1 MQQVSGRVG
10 RYRDDGR
17 VIIQTSQV
25 DNPAIRAV
33 ELNEPEE
40 FYRSEMEVRRKIGYP
55 PYSRLINIRIRSRK
69 EEKARAEAEAVEAFL
84 SEYFDEREGI
94 EMYPATSSLIEIIN
108 NYYRYHVLIAA
119 KDEAFSFALK
129 VLEALRAS
137 YKVDHDVQ
145 LEIDTDPIDMF

>member
-1 MQQVSGRVG
+1 M
-10 RYRDDGR
+10 
-17 VIIQTSQV
+17 
-25 DNPAIRAV
+25 
-33 ELNEPEE
+33 
-40 FYRSEMEVRRKIGYP
+40 
-55 PYSRLINIRIRSRK
+55 
-69 EEKARAEAEAVEAFL
+69 EAFL